1 MSETFPSVSV
11 VIVNY
16 NTPELTA
23 ELIASIRLHTAGVA
37 YDIVVVDNGSEPSR
51 RFCADPPKPALKTI
65 QSETN
70 LGFGKA
76 VNLAAKGS
84 KGTYLLFANSDCRL
98 TSNALPVMVAY
109 MQHNHDCA
117 ACSPRLIQKDGR
129 VHSSI
134 RRFPDYGNIRHS
146 RGSIL
151 KTDSKPD
158 VAGRASYTLVA
169 DTSRKEVEAM
179 SATFM
184 MVRRDLFEQLDG
196 FDERFFMYVE
206 DTDLCKQF
214 HDVGKQVVYLG
225 DIDVIHHWGAS
236 TRLHPW
242 RMSFE
247 HHLSIRKYFLK
258 HFSNKG
264 LANSLLTL
272 QLAFNYLLVAVK
284 MLFVPSRSRPVHRDA
299 R

>member
-1 MSETFPSVSV
+1 MNETYPSVSV
-11 VIVNY
+11 IIVNY

-23 ELIASIRLHTAGVA
+23 ELIASIRRHTAGVG
-37 YDIVVVDNGSEPSR
+37 YDIVVVDNASEPSR
-51 RFCADPPKPALKTI
+51 RFRTDPTKPALKTI

-76 VNLAAKGS
+76 ANLAVKS
-84 KGTYLLFANSDCRL
+84 CEGTYLLFANSDCRL
-98 TSNALPVMVAY
+98 SSNVFPAMVAY
-109 MQHNHDCA
+109 MQQNQVCA
-117 ACSPRLIQKDGR
+117 ACAPRLIQNDGS

-134 RRFPDYGNIRHS
+134 RRFPNHGNIRHS

-151 KTDSKPD
+151 RTNSN
-158 VAGRASYTLVA
+158 YTLVA

-184 MVRRDLFEQLDG
+184 MVRRDLFEQLGG

-206 DTDLCKQF
+206 DTDLCKRF
-214 HDVGKQVVYLG
+214 HDAGNQVVFLG
-225 DIDVIHHWGAS
+225 DLSVIHHWGAS

-242 RMSFE
+242 RMKLE
-247 HHLSIRKYFLK
+247 HHLSIRRYFLK
-258 HFSNKG
+258 HYADKRF
-264 LANSLLTL
+264 ANSLLTL
-272 QLAFNYLLVAVK
+272 QLVVNYLLVAVK
-284 MLFVPSRSRPVHRDA
+284 MLFVPSA

>member
-1 MSETFPSVSV
+1 MSETHPSVSV
-11 VIVNY
+11 IVVNY

-23 ELIASIRLHTAGVA
+23 ELIASIHRHTAGVG
-37 YDIVVVDNGSEPSR
+37 YEIVVVDNGSEPSR
-51 RFCADPPKPALKTI
+51 RFRADPAKPALRTI

-76 VNLAAKGS
+76 VNLAARS
-84 KGTYLLFANSDCRL
+84 SEGTYLLFANSDCRL

-109 MQHNHDCA
+109 LQHNHNCA
-117 ACSPRLIQKDGR
+117 ACSPRLVHKDGR

-134 RRFPDYGNIRHS
+134 RRFPDHDNISHS

-151 KTDSKPD
+151 KTDSN
-158 VAGRASYTLVA
+158 YTLAA

-184 MVRRDLFEQLDG
+184 MVRRELFNQLGG

-206 DTDLCKQF
+206 DTDLCKRI
-214 HDVGKQVVYLG
+214 HDAGKQVVYLG
-225 DIDVIHHWGAS
+225 DLSVVHHWGAS

-247 HHLSIRKYFLK
+247 HHLSVRKYFLK
-258 HFSNKG
+258 HYANRR

-272 QLAFNYLLVAVK
+272 KLAVNYLLVAVK
-284 MLFVPSRSRPVHRDA
+284 MLFVPSA

>member
-1 MSETFPSVSV
+1 MSETYPSVSV

-23 ELIASIRLHTAGVA
+23 ELIASIRRHTAGVS

-51 RFCADPPKPALKTI
+51 RFRADPAEPALRTI

-70 LGFGKA
+70 LGFGAA
-76 VNLAAKGS
+76 VNLATKSSA
-84 KGTYLLFANSDCRL
+84 GTYLLFVNSDCRL
-98 TSNALPVMVAY
+98 TSNALPVMVAF
-109 MQHNHDCA
+109 MQQNRTCA

-151 KTDSKPD
+151 KTDSN
-158 VAGRASYTLVA
+158 YTLVA

-184 MVRRDLFEQLDG
+184 MVRRDLFEQLGG

-206 DTDLCKQF
+206 DTDLCKRF

-225 DIDVIHHWGAS
+225 DLDVVHHWGAS

-242 RMSFE
+242 RMKLE

-258 HFSNKG
+258 HYANRRID
-264 LANSLLTL
+264 NSLLTL
-272 QLAFNYLLVAVK
+272 QLAVNYLLVAIK
-284 MLFVPSRSRPVHRDA
+284 MLFVPSA

>member
-11 VIVNY
+11 IIVNY
-16 NTPELTA
+16 NTPDLTA
-23 ELIASIRLHTAGVA
+23 ELISSIRRHTAGVS

-51 RFCADPPKPALKTI
+51 RFCAGPAEPTLKII
-65 QSETN
+65 QSATN

-76 VNLAAKGS
+76 VNLAEKSSA
-84 KGTYLLFANSDCRL
+84 GTYLLFANSDCRL
-98 TSNALPVMVAY
+98 TSNALPVMAAY
-109 MQHNHDCA
+109 MQHNHACA
-117 ACSPRLIQKDGR
+117 ACSPRLIQKDGTA
-129 VHSSI
+129 HSSI

-151 KTDSKPD
+151 KTDSN
-158 VAGRASYTLVA
+158 YTLVA

-184 MVRRDLFEQLDG
+184 MVRRDLFEQLGG

-206 DTDLCKQF
+206 DTDLCKRF
-214 HDVGKQVVYLG
+214 HDIGKQVVYLG
-225 DIDVIHHWGAS
+225 DIEVVHHWGAS
-236 TRLHPW
+236 TRRHPW

-258 HFSNKG
+258 HYANRR

-272 QLAFNYLLVAVK
+272 QLAVNYLLVAVK
-284 MLFVPSRSRPVHRDA
+284 MLFVPSA

>member
-1 MSETFPSVSV
+1 MSETYPSVSV
-11 VIVNY
+11 IIVNY

-23 ELIASIRLHTAGVA
+23 ELIASIRRHTAGVG
-37 YDIVVVDNGSEPSR
+37 YDIIVVDNGSEPSR
-51 RFCADPPKPALKTI
+51 RFCADPAKPALKTI
-65 QSETN
+65 QSDTN

-76 VNLAAKGS
+76 VNLAARS
-84 KGTYLLFANSDCRL
+84 SARRYLLFANSDCRL

-109 MQHNHDCA
+109 MQQNHACA

-151 KTDSKPD
+151 RTDSN
-158 VAGRASYTLVA
+158 YTLVA
-169 DTSRKEVEAM
+169 DTSRSEVEAM

-184 MVRRDLFEQLDG
+184 MVRRDLFEQLGG

-206 DTDLCKQF
+206 DTDLCKRF
-214 HDVGKQVVYLG
+214 HDVGKQVIYLG
-225 DIDVIHHWGAS
+225 DVSVVHHWGAS

-242 RMSFE
+242 RMKLE

-258 HFSNKG
+258 HYANRR
-264 LANSLLTL
+264 LANFLLTL
-272 QLAFNYLLVAVK
+272 QLAVNYLFVAVK
-284 MLFVPSRSRPVHRDA
+284 MLFVSSA

>member
-1 MSETFPSVSV
+1 MSETYPSVSV
-11 VIVNY
+11 IIVNY

-23 ELIASIRLHTAGVA
+23 ELIVSIRRHTAGVG
-37 YDIVVVDNGSEPSR
+37 YDIIVVDNGSEPSR
-51 RFCADPPKPALKTI
+51 RFCADPAKPALKTI
-65 QSETN
+65 QSDTN

-76 VNLAAKGS
+76 VNLAARS
-84 KGTYLLFANSDCRL
+84 SARRYLLFANSDCRL

-109 MQHNHDCA
+109 MQQNHACA

-151 KTDSKPD
+151 RTDSN
-158 VAGRASYTLVA
+158 YTLVA
-169 DTSRKEVEAM
+169 DTSRREVEAM

-184 MVRRDLFEQLDG
+184 MVRRDLFEQLGG

-206 DTDLCKQF
+206 DTDLCKRF
-214 HDVGKQVVYLG
+214 HDVGKQVIYLG
-225 DIDVIHHWGAS
+225 DVSVVHHWGAS

-242 RMSFE
+242 RMKLE

-258 HFSNKG
+258 HYANRR
-264 LANSLLTL
+264 LANFLLTL
-272 QLAFNYLLVAVK
+272 QLAVNYLLVAVK
-284 MLFVPSRSRPVHRDA
+284 MLFVPSA

>member
-1 MSETFPSVSV
+1 MNETQLSVSV
-11 VIVNY
+11 IIVNY

-23 ELIASIRLHTAGVA
+23 ELIASIRRHTAGVS
-37 YDIVVVDNGSEPSR
+37 YDIIVVDNGSEPSR
-51 RFCADPPKPALKTI
+51 RFCVDPAKPALKTI

-76 VNLAAKGS
+76 VNLATGS
-84 KGTYLLFANSDCRL
+84 SVGTYLLFANSDCRL

-109 MQHNHDCA
+109 MQQNQACA
-117 ACSPRLIQKDGR
+117 ACAPRLIQKDGK

-151 KTDSKPD
+151 RSDSN
-158 VAGRASYTLVA
+158 YTQVA

-184 MVRRDLFEQLDG
+184 MVRRDLFEQLGG

-206 DTDLCKQF
+206 DTDLCKRF

-225 DIDVIHHWGAS
+225 DVNVVHHWGAS

-242 RMSFE
+242 RMKLE

-258 HFSNKG
+258 HYAHRR
-264 LANSLLTL
+264 LANFLLTL
-272 QLAFNYLLVAVK
+272 QLAVNYFLVAVK
-284 MLFVPSRSRPVHRDA
+284 MLFVPSA

>member
-1 MSETFPSVSV
+1 MNETHPSVSV
-11 VIVNY
+11 IIVNY

-23 ELIASIRLHTAGVA
+23 ELIASIRRHTAGVS
-37 YDIVVVDNGSEPSR
+37 YDITLVDNGSEPSR
-51 RFCADPPKPALKTI
+51 RFCADPANPALKTI

-76 VNLAAKGS
+76 VNLAAKS
-84 KGTYLLFANSDCRL
+84 SSGTYLLFANSDCRL

-109 MQHNHDCA
+109 MQHNHACA

-134 RRFPDYGNIRHS
+134 RRFPDHGNIRHS

-151 KTDSKPD
+151 RTNLN
-158 VAGRASYTLVA
+158 YTLVA

-184 MVRRDLFEQLDG
+184 MVRRDLFEQLGG

-206 DTDLCKQF
+206 DTDLCKRF
-214 HDVGKQVVYLG
+214 HDAGKQVVYLG
-225 DIDVIHHWGAS
+225 DLSVVHHWGAS
-236 TRLHPW
+236 TRIHPW

-258 HFSNKG
+258 HYANRR

-272 QLAFNYLLVAVK
+272 QLAVNYLFVAVK
-284 MLFVPSRSRPVHRDA
+284 MLFVSSA

>member
-11 VIVNY
+11 IIVNY

-23 ELIASIRLHTAGVA
+23 ELIASIRRHTAGVS
-37 YDIVVVDNGSEPSR
+37 YDITVVDNGSEPLR
-51 RFCADPPKPALKTI
+51 RFCADGAKPALKTI
-65 QSETN
+65 QSATN

-76 VNLAAKGS
+76 VNLAAKS
-84 KGTYLLFANSDCRL
+84 SAGTYLLFANSDCRL
-98 TSNALPVMVAY
+98 TSNALPVMAAY
-109 MQHNHDCA
+109 LQHSHACA

-129 VHSSI
+129 AHSSI

-151 KTDSKPD
+151 KTDSN
-158 VAGRASYTLVA
+158 YTLVA

-184 MVRRDLFEQLDG
+184 MVRRDLFEQLGG

-206 DTDLCKQF
+206 DTDLCKRF

-247 HHLSIRKYFLK
+247 HHLSIRKYFMK
-258 HFSNKG
+258 HYANRR

-272 QLAFNYLLVAVK
+272 QLAVNYLLVAVK
-284 MLFVPSRSRPVHRDA
+284 MLFVPSA